1 MAYNRRIKDL
11 PESSRPREKLEYKG
25 AQNLSDAELLAIILG
40 TGTKKQNA
48 VILAKKILNSFP
60 LSKLTAISIN
70 QLLVIPGIGKTKASR
85 IIACLELG
93 HRIFTVPALNT
104 TLINSTAEAIVQA
117 KEISSKKQEHLLV
130 LYLNARHQL
139 IGKEIIAIGNL
150 NALMIEPKEVFLPA
164 LTTPCCEII
173 ICHNHPSDNPTPS
186 KDDILF
192 TQTIQKAGI
201 IMGIG
206 LIDHLIVCRSG
217 YFSFREQKL
226 L

>member
-1 MAYNRRIKDL
+1 MATNRRIKDL

-25 AQNLSDAELLAIILG
+25 SQNLSDEELLAIILG
-40 TGTKKQNA
+40 TGSRKQNA
-48 VILAKKILNSFP
+48 IVLAKKILNSFP
-60 LSKLTAISIN
+60 LSKLTAVSIN
-70 QLLVIPGIGKTKASR
+70 QLLTIPGIGKSKAAR

-93 HRIFTVPALNT
+93 NRIFTLPSLNT
-104 TLINSTAEAIVQA
+104 IVINNTDNALMQTR
-117 KEISSKKQEHLLV
+117 EISIKKQEHLLV

-139 IGKEIIAIGNL
+139 IEKETIAIGNL
-150 NALMIEPKEVFLPA
+150 NALMIEPKEIFLPA
-164 LTTPCCEII
+164 LTTPCSDII
-173 ICHNHPSDNPTPS
+173 ICHNHPSNNPTPS
-186 KDDILF
+186 KNDTLF

-206 LIDHLIVCRSG
+206 LIDHLIVCRNG